1 MRWNDRFTATWTVH
15 DQTQCYAAG
24 MSTISV
30 DDTRVD
36 DALDAELRT
45 LLSTCFTGPHN
56 AVFRTQRHFRVPP
69 LHRWLRR
76 DATGLTVHLAA
87 HDLNA
92 AHAGGTIRFAGIA
105 EVCVRPDCRGQGLVR
120 AVLDEAHHELAAM
133 GFHWAALFGKP
144 EVYASSGYRAT
155 GQPIRHVDGGVIV
168 EKAFPSFQVRA
179 LGPAAG
185 LWPDGV
191 IDLRGPTF

>member
-1 MRWNDRFTATWTVH
+1 
-15 DQTQCYAAG
+15 

-30 DDTRVD
+30 ADALVD
-36 DALDAELRT
+36 HALDAELRQ
-45 LLSTCFTGPHN
+45 LLSTCFTGPQDG
-56 AVFRTQRHFRVPP
+56 VFRTQRFFRVPP

-76 DATGLTVHLAA
+76 DAAGITVHLAA
-87 HDLNA
+87 HDLHA
-92 AHAGGTIRFAGIA
+92 THAGGIIRFAGIA

-133 GFHWAALFGKP
+133 GFTWTALFGKP
-144 EVYASSGYRAT
+144 EVYGSSGYRAT
-155 GQPIRHVDGGVIV
+155 GQPIRHVDGGATV

-185 LWPDGV
+185 PWPDGV